1 MKLTHTSL
9 SYEASLLKSRL
20 MLAIGMLFADLQ
32 DDEHELHLGE
42 HSFTIEDG
50 REEVKDIFLS
60 FDNGE
65 LKTLTA
71 GVYIDREVDCTNY
84 NIGEV
89 DCTNYNI
96 EEMFNIDYLLVLLKA
111 LESIKQERQ
120 IQTN

>member
-9 SYEASLLKSRL
+9 NYEATLLKSRL
-20 MLAIGMLFADLQ
+20 MIAIGMLFADLQ
-32 DDEHELHLGE
+32 NDEHELHLGE

-50 REEVKDIFLS
+50 REEVKEIFLS

-84 NIGEV
+84 
-89 DCTNYNI
+89 DI
-96 EEMFNIDYLLVLLKA
+96 EEMFNIDYLLLLLKS

-120 IQTN
+120 IQAN